1 MTEILA
7 AVVGVMLGFGLSLL
21 LCAWLGQWLRRP
33 TLAELALFNRAIDH
47 LDEMERQRQSHER
60 ELCQSVM
67 QTISGR
73 PTEWGEPVEDPPS
86 WPENITPFPT
96 NSRSSDG
103 SGSATG

>member
-7 AVVGVMLGFGLSLL
+7 AVVVAMLLFALMLL
-21 LCAWLGQWLRRP
+21 LGAWLGHQLRRP

-96 NSRSSDG
+96 NGRSSDG

>member
-7 AVVGVMLGFGLSLL
+7 AVVAVMLVFGLSLL
-21 LCAWLGQWLRRP
+21 LGAWLGQWLRRP
-33 TLAELALFNRAIDH
+33 TLAELALFNRAIDR

-86 WPENITPFPT
+86 WPENITPFPQT
-96 NSRSSDG
+96 DRTG